1 MQVPLN
7 GLTEFDSRTG
17 TMGYKT
23 KEKENHQMITETRK
37 PFTAIATYGGN
48 TKVVLNGKVVELP
61 LCEMQLPPV
70 DKDHAQ
76 LIFDFRDQD
85 ITQPLYDFIKEKAV
99 AAFIHGEK
107 IYATFNHNVTVK
119 VVN

>member
-1 MQVPLN
+1 
-7 GLTEFDSRTG
+7 
-17 TMGYKT
+17 
-23 KEKENHQMITETRK
+23 MITETRK